1 MFGYVIPNHT
11 ALSPEAQARYRTGD
25 EGIRKQ
31 VDTVYADTRLTE
43 EEKRSKID
51 SIYEDGRFALSNFV
65 VELEEYTNL
74 LANKK
79 SRADRNMEQAL
90 GRNMYNLVKGLE
102 SRVAANMVAINP
114 ASWLTNFIP
123 LTQGGAMLDRGELLR
138 GMWQTLQSFKEND
151 GIVDA
156 SAFLTNRKGSD
167 PLVRKSGACAVQPEP
182 EARDERDC
190 RHDGGG
196 QLDGGRDG

>member
-1 MFGYVIPNHT
+1 MEGFDRYIEGVADVIYQTDNIQKLR
-11 ALSPEAQARYRTGD
+11 ALATQARYRTGD

-79 SRADRNMEQAL
+79 SRADPQH
-90 GRNMYNLVKGLE
+90 
-102 SRVAANMVAINP
+102 
-114 ASWLTNFIP
+114 
-123 LTQGGAMLDRGELLR
+123 GAGT
-138 GMWQTLQSFKEND
+138 GQKH
-151 GIVDA
+151 
-156 SAFLTNRKGSD
+156 
-167 PLVRKSGACAVQPEP
+167 VQPCEGTGEP
-182 EARDERDC
+182 RGC
-190 RHDGGG
+190 QHGGH
-196 QLDGGRDG
+196 